1 MNEQMLSVAVDLAS
15 FIALLLL
22 TAVLDWL
29 RRRFKVQ
36 VSAEFEAALRT
47 TVRAGIRRAEEWAAA
62 VGKAGSAVSSG
73 DKARVAVDLV
83 RSRWPKVSEQQ
94 ARAYVDAEI
103 ATMPGVGATG
113 GRVIGKQR
121 RRRRRQSRMA

>member
-1 MNEQMLSVAVDLAS
+1 MNEQMLSVAVDAAS
-15 FIALLLL
+15 FIALCLL

-62 VGKAGSAVSSG
+62 VGKAGAAVSSG
-73 DKARVAVDLV
+73 DKTRVAVDLV
-83 RSRWPKVSEQQ
+83 RSRWPEVSDQQ

-103 ATMPGVGATG
+103 ANMPGVGATG
-113 GRVIGKQR
+113 GRVVGKQKP
-121 RRRRRQSRMA
+121 RRRQNRRG